1 MKTQCLI
8 FLLIG
13 LVGNGNSQIS
23 STATADSLYATGNYS
38 LAINEY
44 AKHGAS
50 SKAQLQI
57 ARAYNTIGNYGKAVT
72 QYTSLVQNNQ
82 SLVLAK
88 YELGKLYLKLK
99 KYNLAQAVFTQLT
112 ENNHQNPEY
121 YYYLG
126 VSLKEL
132 DRTEKSISAYKQS
145 VKIDST
151 HLRSLFQLGK
161 YYVFKRERDSVLKYV
176 DKGLQFYRNDVGL
189 IHLKALAYYNDR
201 YFSRAI
207 PLFEKLVELGE
218 DKEYIHERMGQ
229 AYLSMR
235 EYAKA
240 KDAYLKWLAFNDE
253 NPKAL
258 YGAGTS
264 LWKLQELD
272 SAKTYIQKSIDV
284 QQVALDKEYN
294 ALARLAME
302 QNDIKLA
309 IGHYENAYLEN
320 PEGYLYK
327 YEICLL
333 SEQYFRNPQ
342 QALKCYREYQ
352 RKFGHQNDYFS
363 EFASKRI
370 SKIKEEIHRN
380 AH

>member
-1 MKTQCLI
+1 MKTHYLI

-23 STATADSLYATGNYS
+23 ATSTADSLFATGNYTM
-38 LAINEY
+38 AINEY

-57 ARAYNTIGNYGKAVT
+57 ARAYNTIGNYDKAVT

-88 YELGKLYLKLK
+88 YELGRLYLKLK
-99 KYNLAQAVFTQLT
+99 NYALAHTVFSQLT
-112 ENNHQNPEY
+112 EKNHQNPEY
-121 YYYLG
+121 FYYLG
-126 VSLKEL
+126 ESLNGL
-132 DRTEKSISAYKQS
+132 DRSAESISAYKQS

-229 AYLSMR
+229 AYLHIR
-235 EYAKA
+235 QYAKA
-240 KDAYLKWLAFNDE
+240 KEAYVNWLAFNDE

-258 YGAGTS
+258 YGVGTS

-272 SAKTYIQKSIDV
+272 SAKIYFLKSIDV

-320 PEGYLYK
+320 PEGHLYK
-327 YEICLL
+327 
-333 SEQYFRNPQ
+333 
-342 QALKCYREYQ
+342 
-352 RKFGHQNDYFS
+352 
-363 EFASKRI
+363 
-370 SKIKEEIHRN
+370 
-380 AH
+380 